1 MTTTISKGKT
11 NPFLLS
17 EQVKRI
23 LKKHGFSSL
32 FNYTDYE
39 VFKAQCKGAFDKAQE
54 IARLFMAEAQPEEND
69 FNQYIF

>member
-23 LKKHGFSSL
+23 LKTQGFSTL

-39 VFKAQCKGAFDKAQE
+39 VFKGQCKHAFNKAQE
-54 IARLFMAEAQPEEND
+54 IARLFMAEAQPEQND
-69 FNQYIF
+69 FNQYTF

>member
-23 LKKHGFSSL
+23 LKTNGFTSL

-39 VFKAQCKGAFDKAQE
+39 VFKNKCKGTFDKAQE
-54 IARLFMAEAQPEEND
+54 IARLFMAEAQPDEND